1 MSHSERKEM
10 VIGDDKL
17 LSIRKQC
24 KILRIS
30 RSSFYYQPKEAS
42 SETLS
47 IMNRM
52 DELFMAYPF
61 YGSRQMMVSL
71 QREGISIGRHRVRRL
86 MRIMGLQL
94 FIASHGPVTLTP
106 NIKYILI
113 FYGM

>member
-71 QREGISIGRHRVRRL
+71 QREGISIGRHPCAAVN
-86 MRIMGLQL
+86 
-94 FIASHGPVTLTP
+94 ADHGPTGYLSQATDQ
-106 NIKYILI
+106 
-113 FYGM
+113 